1 MKGALHGR
9 CSTYGPSSGNLM
21 DTSKMKVYGSTKLKK
36 MLLLIINMKHNRR
49 RTTDVQT
56 AKF

>member
-1 MKGALHGR
+1 
-9 CSTYGPSSGNLM
+9 M